1 MGEIRGDE
9 AESGR
14 VNEDEK
20 SDDEKR
26 ADSERARKLFAGACD
41 FIAGATTPEVF
52 PPATLPEIAFVGRS
66 NAGKSS
72 LINAIT
78 GRSALARVSHTP
90 GRTRQIYFF
99 NLGARVMLVDL
110 PGYGYAKASK
120 AMTAEWNLLITAYL
134 RGRPSL
140 RRVVLLVDSRRGIMA
155 SDEEVLT
162 LLDQAAMS
170 TLVAL
175 TKTDELKPAELKAIV
190 ADTEVKA
197 AKHTAAYPEIF
208 VTSAREKTGL
218 EPLKVN
224 LLLLAEA

>member
-1 MGEIRGDE
+1 MTDG
-9 AESGR
+9 
-14 VNEDEK
+14 EK
-20 SDDEKR
+20 SAGEMR
-26 ADSERARKLFAGACD
+26 ADTERARKLFAGPCD
-41 FIAGATTPEVF
+41 FVAGATTPEVF
-52 PPATLPEIAFVGRS
+52 PPASLPEIAFVGRS

-72 LINAIT
+72 LVNALT

-90 GRTRQIYFF
+90 GRTRQINFF

-120 AMTAEWNLLITAYL
+120 SMTDEWNRLITAYL

-155 SDEEVLT
+155 SDEEVLD
-162 LLDQAAMS
+162 LLDQAAVS
-170 TLVAL
+170 TLVTL
-175 TKTDELKPAELKAIV
+175 TKIDELKPAALQAV
-190 ADTEVKA
+190 AADTAAKA
-197 AKHTAAYPEIF
+197 AQHTAAYPEIF
-208 VTSAREKTGL
+208 ATSSREKRGL

>member
-1 MGEIRGDE
+1 M
-9 AESGR
+9 
-14 VNEDEK
+14 NEDDK
-20 SDDEKR
+20 TDDEKR
-26 ADSERARKLFAGACD
+26 ADSERARKLFAGSCD
-41 FIAGATTPEVF
+41 FVAGATTPDVF
-52 PPATLPEIAFVGRS
+52 PPAALPEIAFVGRS

-90 GRTRQIYFF
+90 GRTRQINFF

-120 AMTAEWNLLITAYL
+120 AMTAEWNILITTYL

-140 RRVVLLVDSRRGIMA
+140 RRVVLLVDSRRGIMD

-170 TLVAL
+170 TLVTL
-175 TKTDELKPAELKAIV
+175 TKADELKPAELKTVIAR
-190 ADTEVKA
+190 TEAKA

-208 VTSAREKTGL
+208 VTSAREKSGL
-218 EPLKVN
+218 DPLKVN

>member
-1 MGEIRGDE
+1 
-9 AESGR
+9 
-14 VNEDEK
+14 
-20 SDDEKR
+20 
-26 ADSERARKLFAGACD
+26 
-41 FIAGATTPEVF
+41 
-52 PPATLPEIAFVGRS
+52 
-66 NAGKSS
+66 
-72 LINAIT
+72 
-78 GRSALARVSHTP
+78 
-90 GRTRQIYFF
+90 
-99 NLGARVMLVDL
+99 
-110 PGYGYAKASK
+110 
-120 AMTAEWNLLITAYL
+120 MTAEWNLLITAYL

>member
-1 MGEIRGDE
+1 VTGE
-9 AESGR
+9 
-14 VNEDEK
+14 EK
-20 SDDEKR
+20 SAEEKR

-41 FIAGATTPEVF
+41 FVAGATTPAAF

-72 LINAIT
+72 LVNALT

-90 GRTRQIYFF
+90 GRTRQINFF

-120 AMTAEWNLLITAYL
+120 AMTDEWNMLITAYL

-155 SDEEVLT
+155 SDEEVLG
-162 LLDQAAMS
+162 LLDQAAVS
-170 TLVAL
+170 TLVTL
-175 TKTDELKPAELKAIV
+175 TKIDELKPAALEAVI
-190 ADTEVKA
+190 TETAAKA

-208 VTSAREKTGL
+208 VTSSREKRGL

>member
-1 MGEIRGDE
+1 MNDGDKT
-9 AESGR
+9 
-14 VNEDEK
+14 DE
-20 SDDEKR
+20 ENR
-26 ADSERARKLFAGACD
+26 ADNERARKLFAGTCD
-41 FIAGATTPEVF
+41 FVAGATAPDVF

-78 GRSALARVSHTP
+78 GRGALARVSHTP
-90 GRTRQIYFF
+90 GPTRQINFF

-110 PGYGYAKASK
+110 PGYGYAKTSK
-120 AMTAEWNLLITAYL
+120 TMTDEWNRLIITYL

-140 RRVVLLVDSRRGIMA
+140 RRVVLLVDSRRGIMD

-170 TLVAL
+170 TLVTL
-175 TKTDELKPAELKAIV
+175 TKIDELKPAELKTVV
-190 ADTEVKA
+190 AATEAKA

-208 VTSAREKTGL
+208 VTSSREKRGL
-218 EPLKVN
+218 DPLKVN

>member
-1 MGEIRGDE
+1 MSGARESE
-9 AESGR
+9 A
-14 VNEDEK
+14 VDL
-20 SDDEKR
+20 
-26 ADSERARKLFAGACD
+26 ERARKLFAGACD
-41 FIAGATTPEVF
+41 FVAGATTPGAF
-52 PPATLPEIAFVGRS
+52 PQATLPEIAFIGRS

-72 LINAIT
+72 LINALT

-90 GRTRQIYFF
+90 GRTRQINFF

-120 AMTAEWNLLITAYL
+120 AMTAEWNALITAYL

-162 LLDQAAMS
+162 ILDQSAMS

-175 TKTDELKPAELKAIV
+175 TKIDELK
-190 ADTEVKA
+190 ADEVETAVTEAGARA
-197 AKHTAAYPEIF
+197 ARHTAAYPEIF
-208 VTSAREKTGL
+208 ATSARQKRGL
-218 EPLKVN
+218 DRLKMN

>member
-1 MGEIRGDE
+1 VVK
-9 AESGR
+9 AE
-14 VNEDEK
+14 VNDDEK
-20 SDDEKR
+20 SPEEQR
-26 ADSERARKLFAGACD
+26 ADAERARKLFAGECD
-41 FIAGATTPEVF
+41 FVAGATTPEVF
-52 PPATLPEIAFVGRS
+52 PPAGLPEIAFVGRS

-78 GRSALARVSHTP
+78 GRTALARVSHTP
-90 GRTRQIYFF
+90 GRTRQINFF

-120 AMTAEWNLLITAYL
+120 TMTDEWNRLITTYL

-140 RRVVLLVDSRRGIMA
+140 RRVVLLVDSRRGIMD

-175 TKTDELKPAELKAIV
+175 TKTDELKPAELAAIIT
-190 ADTEVKA
+190 ATEAKA
-197 AKHTAAYPEIF
+197 AKHTAAYPQIF
-208 VTSAREKTGL
+208 ATSSRQKSGL
-218 EPLKVN
+218 DPLKVN

>member
-1 MGEIRGDE
+1 MSGE
-9 AESGR
+9 
-14 VNEDEK
+14 EK
-20 SDDEKR
+20 TEDEKR
-26 ADSERARKLFAGACD
+26 ADSERARKLFAGPCD
-41 FIAGATTPEVF
+41 FVAGATTPDVF
-52 PPATLPEIAFVGRS
+52 PPASLPEIAFVGRS

-78 GRSALARVSHTP
+78 GRSTLARVSHTP
-90 GRTRQIYFF
+90 GRTRQINFF

-120 AMTAEWNLLITAYL
+120 AMTAEWNHLITAYL

-140 RRVVLLVDSRRGIMA
+140 RRVVLLVDSRRGIMD

-170 TLVAL
+170 TLVTL
-175 TKTDELKPAELKAIV
+175 TKIDELKPAALKSV
-190 ADTEVKA
+190 AAEAEAKA
-197 AKHTAAYPEIF
+197 ARHTAAYPEIF
-208 VTSAREKTGL
+208 VTSAREKRGL
-218 EPLKVN
+218 DPLKVN

>member
-1 MGEIRGDE
+1 MAEQ

-14 VNEDEK
+14 VNDADKTDE
-20 SDDEKR
+20 EKR
-26 ADSERARKLFAGACD
+26 ADNERARKLFAGACD
-41 FIAGATTPEVF
+41 FVAGATAPEVF

-78 GRSALARVSHTP
+78 GRGALARVSHTP
-90 GRTRQIYFF
+90 GRTRQINFF

-120 AMTAEWNLLITAYL
+120 AMTAEWNRLITIYL

-140 RRVVLLVDSRRGIMA
+140 RRVVLLADSRRGLMA

-170 TLVAL
+170 TLVTL
-175 TKTDELKPAELKAIV
+175 TKIDALKPAELKAVV
-190 ADTEVKA
+190 ADTSAKA

-208 VTSAREKTGL
+208 VTSAREKSGL
-218 EPLKVN
+218 DPLKVN